1 MKTNKYSNILTSTH
15 PLFKEYAIDLCELLQ
30 REGGKQISDD
40 EHSDCK
46 VIEMDRAKNKM
57 APTLKSVDIVFC
69 CEGGKIQLSECKLRV
84 KNINQLSSL
93 ELEGKVSDTKAILMN
108 SSCTSTCGT
117 QCALIVKETLVQSAR
132 NKIRRL
138 YPTKSLSQLPFTV
151 LAQKEYID
159 LFFKV

>member
-1 MKTNKYSNILTSTH
+1 MNKYSYKLTSTL
-15 PLFKEYAIDLCELLQ
+15 PLFKEYAIDLCELLK

-40 EHSDCK
+40 ELHDCK
-46 VIEMDRAKNKM
+46 VIEMDRAKIKM

-69 CEGGKIQLSECKLRV
+69 SEGGKIQLSECKLRV

-108 SSCTSTCGT
+108 SSCTSTFSN
-117 QCALIVKETLVQSAR
+117 QCTLIVKETLVQSAI

-138 YPTKSLSQLPFTV
+138 YPTKTLSQLPFTV
-151 LAQKEYID
+151 LSQKEYID

>member
-1 MKTNKYSNILTSTH
+1 MKTNKYSNKLTSTH

-30 REGGKQISDD
+30 REGGKQVSDD
-40 EHSDCK
+40 GLSDCK

-93 ELEGKVSDTKAILMN
+93 ELEGKVSDTKAILLD
-108 SSCTSTCGT
+108 SRCTGT
-117 QCALIVKETLVQSAR
+117 FGNQCALVVKETLVQSTR

-138 YPTKSLSQLPFTV
+138 YPTKVPTQLPFIA
-151 LAQKEYID
+151 LSQKEYID